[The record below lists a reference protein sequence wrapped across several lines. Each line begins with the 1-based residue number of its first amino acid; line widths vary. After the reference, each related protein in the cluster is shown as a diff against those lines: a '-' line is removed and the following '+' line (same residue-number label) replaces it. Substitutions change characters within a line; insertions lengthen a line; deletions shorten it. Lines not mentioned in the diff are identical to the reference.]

1 MGPFW
6 TSFFEQLKDCG
17 RDATLFLM
25 ALVGFI
31 AVLAIVALLESTRLR
46 EYFLQAALV
55 LLMLALV
62 RLVFLVRRF
71 RARRRGHVR
80 FPPLSRD
87 ELRVARSKLMKDR
100 N

>member
-6 TSFFEQLKDCG
+6 TSFFEHLKDCG
-17 RDATLFLM
+17 RDATLFMM
-25 ALVGFI
+25 ALAGFI
-31 AVLAIVALLESTRLR
+31 GVLVLIAILESTRLR
-46 EYFLQAALV
+46 EYFLQAAFV
-55 LLMLALV
+55 LLLLLLV
-62 RLVFLVRRF
+62 RLVFLIRRF
-71 RARRRGHVR
+71 RARRRQSLR

>member
-6 TSFFEQLKDCG
+6 TSFFEHLKDCG
-17 RDATLFLM
+17 RDATVFMM
-25 ALVGFI
+25 ALAGFI
-31 AVLAIVALLESTRLR
+31 AVLVIVALLESTRLR
-46 EYFLQAALV
+46 EYFGQAALV
-55 LLMLALV
+55 LFLLTLV

-71 RARRRGHVR
+71 RARRREYPR

-87 ELRVARSKLMKDR
+87 ERRVARSKLVKDR